1 MTHFALNAI
10 ERGGVFEIVF
20 LDECNVSHVL
30 CRSWIEKQTKN
41 NVTVVYQDVLCSP

>member
-10 ERGGVFEIVF
+10 ERGVFEIVF

-30 CRSWIEKQTKN
+30 CRSWIEKQTEN
-41 NVTVVYQDVLCSP
+41 NVTVAYQDALRTS